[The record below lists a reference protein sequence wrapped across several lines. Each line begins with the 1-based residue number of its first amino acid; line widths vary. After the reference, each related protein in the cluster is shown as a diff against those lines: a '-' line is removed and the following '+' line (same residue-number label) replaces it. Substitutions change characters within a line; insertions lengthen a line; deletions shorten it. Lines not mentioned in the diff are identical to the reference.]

1 MASGL
6 LISLWGVGMP
16 ADFDLIRTD
25 ATWFFENFACANA
38 CPVNTHA
45 GQYVAAI
52 GTGDV
57 DRAHWIAREPNPFAA
72 VCGRICTH
80 PCETACRRGRLDTS
94 VSIRALKRF
103 ATDHGARP
111 RAITPGPRP
120 AFGPKVA
127 VLGAGPAGLTAALD
141 LVRLGYRV
149 TVFEAA
155 PVVGGMMYLGIPEY
169 RLPRDVIRREVEA
182 ILDHGV
188 ELKLNSR
195 IGHDFRLSDL
205 KAQGFEV
212 ILIAT
217 GAGRSRDLG
226 IEGAQLDGVLKGVE
240 FLLNVNLGFRMELG
254 SHIVVV
260 GGGGVA
266 VDVAR
271 TALREMRHR
280 EDFTGDEMTLAV
292 DAARAA
298 LRMGAKSVAMLCLES
313 REEMPAHDWEVEAA
327 VEEGIPLHPGRGITR
342 ILGKDGRVAGI
353 ETIAV
358 ASVFDEAGR
367 FAPRYVAGTTASMD
381 ADTVILAI
389 GQQPDLSFLSLDDGL
404 VLTPQGFIQVDPKT
418 FRTSVPGIFAVGD
431 VASGPKNLIQ
441 VVADGHVA
449 AREIHEFLSAS
460 RPMGGPSVVVHEV
473 GSALLRHVQDYD
485 SRPREPV
492 PTLPLDRRIGVAEVE
507 LGYDEAAA
515 RREATRCF
523 QCWRNIVL
531 MAERCVLCGACAEVC
546 PHECIRLIS
555 SHRIRGV
562 GDSLPRPSVAL
573 ILDEAGCIR
582 CGLCVRRC
590 PAKAL
595 QMAELEFDVEASH
608 AA

>member
-1 MASGL
+1 
-6 LISLWGVGMP
+6 VPHP
-16 ADFDLIRTD
+16 AL
-25 ATWFFENFACANA
+25 
-38 CPVNTHA
+38 
-45 GQYVAAI
+45 
-52 GTGDV
+52 
-57 DRAHWIAREPNPFAA
+57 
-72 VCGRICTH
+72 
-80 PCETACRRGRLDTS
+80 
-94 VSIRALKRF
+94 
-103 ATDHGARP
+103 
-111 RAITPGPRP
+111 
-120 AFGPKVA
+120 GPKAA
-127 VLGAGPAGLTAALD
+127 VLGAGPAGFTAALD
-141 LVRLGYRV
+141 LARLGYRV
-149 TVFEAA
+149 TVFEAS
-155 PVVGGMMYLGIPEY
+155 PVVGGMMHLGIPEY

-188 ELKLNSR
+188 ELKLNSQ
-195 IGHDFRLSDL
+195 IGRDFRLADL
-205 KAQGFEV
+205 QAQGFEA

-217 GAGRSRDLG
+217 GAGRGRPLE

-254 SHIVVV
+254 SRIIVV

-271 TALREMRHR
+271 TALREFLRR

-298 LRMGAKSVAMLCLES
+298 VRMGAKSVAMVCLES

-327 VEEGIPLHPGRGITR
+327 LEEGIRLHPGRGITR
-342 ILGKDGRVAGI
+342 ILGEDGRVAGI

-367 FAPRYVAGTTASMD
+367 FAPRYVAGATATMD
-381 ADTVILAI
+381 AETVILAV
-389 GQQPDLSFLSLDDGL
+389 GQQPDLSFLSPEDGVL
-404 VLTPQGFIQVDPKT
+404 LTPQGFIQVDPET
-418 FRTSVPGIFAVGD
+418 FRTSVPWIFAAGD
-431 VASGPKNLIQ
+431 VAFGPKNLIQ
-441 VVADGHVA
+441 VVADGHRT
-449 AREIHEFLSAS
+449 ARGIHELLSAS
-460 RPMGGPSVVVHEV
+460 RPKGGPSAAVREV
-473 GSALLRHVQDYD
+473 GSDLPRHAQDYD
-485 SRPREPV
+485 ARPREPV
-492 PTLPLDRRIGVAEVE
+492 PTLSLDRRVGVAEVE

-555 SHRIRGV
+555 SHRIRGMS
-562 GDSLPRPSVAL
+562 DSPSRPGLAL

-595 QMAELEFDVEASH
+595 RMAELEFDLEAFH